1 MVMAFFVHIVLG
13 QENGTTVMATVKT
26 AASRV
31 VQTGCFIDDIF
42 PHLNTDRNSFSGS
55 ACSSPSQAHKHPAS
69 SFPHWRM

>member
-31 VQTGCFIDDIF
+31 VQAGCFIDDIF
-42 PHLNTDRNSFSGS
+42 PHLNTDEKCQRLSLFQSL
-55 ACSSPSQAHKHPAS
+55 AS
-69 SFPHWRM
+69 S